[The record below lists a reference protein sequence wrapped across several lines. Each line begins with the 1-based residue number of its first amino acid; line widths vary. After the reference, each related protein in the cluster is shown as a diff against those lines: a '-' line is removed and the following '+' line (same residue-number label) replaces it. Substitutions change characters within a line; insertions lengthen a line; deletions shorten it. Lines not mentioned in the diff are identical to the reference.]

1 MAVGA
6 PAVALRAGGGAT
18 RWWDGLRRRRALSA
32 DASVRWRRGLA
43 GAGGSTWQR
52 GPRGADVSAREARRW
67 PGRGT
72 RRAGGSVWDEE
83 HA

>member
-32 DASVRWRRGLA
+32 DASVRRRRGLA
-43 GAGGSTWQR
+43 GAGGSTRQR
-52 GPRGADVSAREARRW
+52 GLSAREARRW